1 MTFDSLRMKAKRS
14 QETTEQREQR
24 LKYQRDYEKRKRENE
39 TLDERDE
46 RLADQRAA
54 NRKHRTKNEVGSD

>member
-1 MTFDSLRMKAKRS
+1 MTFDSLRMKANRS

-39 TLDERDE
+39 TAEQRCD
-46 RLADQRAA
+46 RLTRLRTSM
-54 NRKHRTKNEVGSD
+54 RKHRNGQ